1 MDPDIVLAD
10 AWRSPLNSKQLA
22 ATNLLFIADAC
33 SLPKSTDE
41 LRQLVYLHH
50 ESQKVQVAPEQMDEL

>member
-22 ATNLLFIADAC
+22 AANLLSIADAC

-41 LRQLVYLHH
+41 LRQMIDGKLVYLHH
-50 ESQKVQVAPEQMDEL
+50 KSQKVQVAPE